1 MATFEKGR
9 VCVKNFGREKG
20 KKCIVANVL
29 DENYVEVI
37 CKDRK
42 KRRRC
47 NRRHLVPTE
56 EMIAINNDEEAAKA
70 LA

>member
-1 MATFEKGR
+1 MGTFEKGR

-20 KKCIVANVL
+20 AKCVVVNIL
-29 DENYVEVI
+29 DENFVEVL

-42 KRRRC
+42 KRRKC

-56 EMIAINNDEEAAKA
+56 EMMAIGSDEEAAKA